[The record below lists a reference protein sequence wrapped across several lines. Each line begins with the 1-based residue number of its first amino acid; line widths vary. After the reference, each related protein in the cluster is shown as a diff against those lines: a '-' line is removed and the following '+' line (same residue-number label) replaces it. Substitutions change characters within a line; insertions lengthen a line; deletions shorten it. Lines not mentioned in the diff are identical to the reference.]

1 MRQIPQN
8 EYEGLASTCKKYRLG
23 IVIFSNNMER
33 MVVILEQIKF
43 VQIINAASDVTSNVA
58 SPVN

>member
-1 MRQIPQN
+1 
-8 EYEGLASTCKKYRLG
+8 
-23 IVIFSNNMER
+23 